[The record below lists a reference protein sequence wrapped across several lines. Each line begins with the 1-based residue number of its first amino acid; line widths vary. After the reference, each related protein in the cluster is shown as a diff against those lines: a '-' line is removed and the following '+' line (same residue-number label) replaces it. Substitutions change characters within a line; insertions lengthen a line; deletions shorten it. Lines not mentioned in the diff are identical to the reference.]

1 MTFSFKEELSNADP
15 KEFLPQNLTPKML
28 AYIGIR
34 VDDFIEQYASR
45 ESAPDKENKKIKF
58 DPDILDIVTKIYV
71 SQNGDHEIDL
81 SDINNIIAYQENMAG
96 GATYYC
102 LAVHRE
108 ALGRDS
114 GIPYEKP
121 TLENILT
128 KAPDSYDCNE
138 MIEKAKKKNCSGCSG
153 CSV

>member
-1 MTFSFKEELSNADP
+1 MTFSFKEELSNADAE
-15 KEFLPQNLTPKML
+15 EFLPQNLTPKML

-34 VDDFIEQYASR
+34 VDDFIEQYAS
-45 ESAPDKENKKIKF
+45 KENKKIRF
-58 DPDILDIVTKIYV
+58 DPDIMDIVTQIYV

-81 SDINNIIAYQENMAG
+81 SDINNIIAYQEDMAK

-114 GIPYEKP
+114 GIPYENP

-128 KAPDSYDCNE
+128 KAPDSYECNE
-138 MIEKAKKKNCSGCSG
+138 MIEKVKKKNCSGCSG